1 MTNPV
6 RLGVIGTGIGATHIK
21 VFQRL
26 AGADVV
32 AVASADRQRAAN
44 AAQTYGIAVATDDYH
59 ELLACDVDAVV
70 VATPPALHREMVVA
84 AADAGKHVFCEK
96 PLTLNVSDSVAMI
109 DAARRAGIVDLIN
122 FHLRFSPGFSAA
134 HQLVE
139 ANKIGAITNIDASVT
154 VNPVDYVNASWGS
167 DSKLGWFTDPAH
179 GGGLLRSSAGPHLVD
194 LILWLGGRIES
205 LVATTVT
212 SRPRVPLAAE
222 GREIEVRVDDAF
234 AMIGRLSNGALATM
248 RGLAVAEHKTEFEVT
263 IHGTDGSLYVN
274 PSRMRGM
281 LRGDEAIHKIHLD
294 DHDPRAEIAR
304 TFIDAMRAN
313 DVDPRPDFLDG
324 ARAQAVLD
332 ACTQSANERRWV
344 DVEQIPAAHSPESQY

>member
-1 MTNPV
+1 MTTPI
-6 RLGVIGTGIGATHIK
+6 RIGVIGTGIGATHLK
-21 VFQRL
+21 VFHHL
-26 AGADVV
+26 DGVEVV
-32 AVASADRQRAAN
+32 AVASADRQRATN
-44 AAQTYGIAVATDDYH
+44 AAQTYSIEFATDDYRA
-59 ELLACDVDAVV
+59 LITSDVDAVV
-70 VATPPALHREMVVA
+70 IATPPALHREMVVA
-84 AADAGKHVFCEK
+84 AADAGKHVFCEN
-96 PLTLNVSDSVAMI
+96 PLTLNVSDSVAMV
-109 DAARRAGIVDLIN
+109 DAARQAGVVDLIN
-122 FHLRFSPGFSAA
+122 FHLRFTPGFSAA

-167 DSKLGWFTDPAH
+167 DSKLGWFMDPAH

-212 SRPRVPLAAE
+212 SRPRIPLATE
-222 GREIEVRVDDAF
+222 SRDIEVRVDDAF

-248 RGLAVAEHKTEFEVT
+248 RGLAVAEHETEFEVT

-281 LRGDEAIHKIHLD
+281 LRGDEAVHKIHLD

-304 TFIDAMRAN
+304 TFIDAIRA
-313 DVDPRPDFLDG
+313 DGVDPRPDFLDG

-344 DVEQIPAAHSPESQY
+344 DVEQIPDGHSPESQS